1 MSSSNI
7 SWKGKTFNQITTS
20 IQKNKALIGVK
31 GGSENLFKSRPLKV
45 YRREIASITN
55 NQHCNVRTSV
65 SIDELNRPNG
75 YLVYS
80 TNVNN
85 DKGLVNVL
93 DIQLPNSNY
102 ELSTPSCNTNGACF
116 NQQAN
121 ALRRVRSSGIIT
133 RKVNPATNNS
143 VYYTNTNQYLKGR
156 NKNFEQNQFNY
167 LRSGDPTVKPGSNIA
182 QENIYSSQ
190 GTTNC
195 PKVHISSS
203 IGNHV
208 FQYIWIEDSDPTEV
222 TVTIPDGY
230 YDVDL
235 LNTAFKNAMIQNKH
249 YYVNNASLTKVF
261 LLNIAFDTKA
271 NVVQLQCFPF
281 TMYHG
286 SPNYSAPAGTNWDV
300 NANNKTPQFKF
311 TTGIGFSSVIGFSN
325 GNYPTTTNPR
335 FTTAFSL
342 NANTAGS
349 IFPSYSA
356 VYYKPNN
363 TQFSQQGA
371 VSAGTLTARK
381 NYDTITTVA
390 GSFRQPYGS
399 QTASALA
406 YSVSAGSF
414 YTLKDKIG
422 YPNKCTPRIMKNG
435 EMRKCHFT
443 GNGVE
448 LYV

>member
-20 IQKNKALIGVK
+20 IQKNNALIGLK

-85 DKGLVNVL
+85 DKGLVNAM
-93 DIQLPNSNY
+93 DIQVPNSKY
-102 ELSTPSCNTNGACF
+102 ELSTPSCNTKGACF

-195 PKVHISSS
+195 PKVHIYNDLSNNS
-203 IGNHV
+203 
-208 FQYIWIEDSDPTEV
+208 FQYIWIDGTEV

-249 YYVNNASLTKVF
+249 YYINNASLTKVF

-286 SPNYSAPAGTNWDV
+286 SSNYSVPTGTTWDV
-300 NANNKTPQFKF
+300 IANNKTPQFK
-311 TTGIGFSSVIGFSN
+311 IANPNPISSVIGFLD
-325 GNYPTTTNPR
+325 GELYPSSTS
-335 FTTAFSL
+335 TTAVYL

-422 YPNKCTPRIMKNG
+422 YPNKCTPKIMKNG

-443 GNGVE
+443 GNGVD